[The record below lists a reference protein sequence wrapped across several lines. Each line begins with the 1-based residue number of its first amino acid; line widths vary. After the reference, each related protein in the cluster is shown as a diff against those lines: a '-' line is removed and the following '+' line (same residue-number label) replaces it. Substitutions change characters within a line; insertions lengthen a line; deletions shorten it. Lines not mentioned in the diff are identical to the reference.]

1 MWPTEPMDLTITL
14 AAVAVAAGLTVLFGW
29 LGARPPN
36 ILKGPR
42 LVPYRFLMLM
52 MGALT
57 MILLVHVV
65 NLAGFKTG
73 RP

>member
-1 MWPTEPMDLTITL
+1 MDWPVTL
-14 AAVAVAAGLTVLFGW
+14 IAIASAIGLTVLFGW

-42 LVPYRFLMLM
+42 LIPYRLLMLM
-52 MGALT
+52 TAAGV
-57 MILLVHVV
+57 MILMVHAV

-73 RP
+73 R

>member
-1 MWPTEPMDLTITL
+1 MDWPVTL
-14 AAVAVAAGLTVLFGW
+14 IAAAAALGLTVLFGW

-42 LVPYRFLMLM
+42 LVPHRFLMLLS
-52 MGALT
+52 AVAV
-57 MILLVHVV
+57 MILLVHAL
-65 NLAGFKTG
+65 NLAGFSTGAG

>member
-1 MWPTEPMDLTITL
+1 MDWPVTL
-14 AAVAVAAGLTVLFGW
+14 IAIASAIGLTVLFGW

-42 LVPYRFLMLM
+42 LIPYRLLML
-52 MGALT
+52 LT
-57 MILLVHVV
+57 AAGVMILMVHAV

-73 RP
+73 R